1 MSSRKKLKKDIN
13 NTFDIL
19 YVDCIFYKVYV
30 VNADAAAADKVLEKI
45 ADTQNDMLSRINI
58 TEGKDVKGRGFGMWM
73 KRLGD
78 ARGMDDGAEVI
89 KRDDY
94 NNAEVSEDICNFV
107 FEMTTK
113 SKQQENILRQA
124 AVSRAYKADW
134 SHFFTYYEDA
144 YSIALKKTNR
154 KN

>member
-58 TEGKDVKGRGFGMWM
+58 TEGKDVKGRV
-73 KRLGD
+73 KAYYKNLRKQLKEQVD
-78 ARGMDDGAEVI
+78 VI
-89 KRDDY
+89 GK
-94 NNAEVSEDICNFV
+94 DI
-107 FEMTTK
+107 E
-113 SKQQENILRQA
+113 
-124 AVSRAYKADW
+124 
-134 SHFFTYYEDA
+134 
-144 YSIALKKTNR
+144 ALPL
-154 KN
+154 

>member
-58 TEGKDVKGRGFGMWM
+58 TEGKDVKGRV
-73 KRLGD
+73 KAYYKNLRKQLKEQVD
-78 ARGMDDGAEVI
+78 AIG
-89 KRDDY
+89 K
-94 NNAEVSEDICNFV
+94 DI
-107 FEMTTK
+107 E
-113 SKQQENILRQA
+113 
-124 AVSRAYKADW
+124 
-134 SHFFTYYEDA
+134 
-144 YSIALKKTNR
+144 ALPL
-154 KN
+154 